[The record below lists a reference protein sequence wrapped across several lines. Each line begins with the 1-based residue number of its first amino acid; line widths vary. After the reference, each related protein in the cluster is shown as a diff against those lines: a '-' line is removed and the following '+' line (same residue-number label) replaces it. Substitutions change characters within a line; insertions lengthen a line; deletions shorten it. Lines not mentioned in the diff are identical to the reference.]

1 MKYIGSLSLT
11 IVGAFLIFCSN
22 ATAQSFSCS
31 FGRPACLGY
40 NDKVVSSSAT
50 CFDSYTCM
58 GSFVCKSDL
67 QNVAS
72 KYEELV
78 DDYNDLVRRANE
90 KNDTIQ
96 ELISMNEE
104 VKSQS
109 RKNRQ
114 RYDNLSSCVLSASNI
129 DDARNCGLMY

>member
-1 MKYIGSLSLT
+1 
-11 IVGAFLIFCSN
+11 
-22 ATAQSFSCS
+22 
-31 FGRPACLGY
+31 
-40 NDKVVSSSAT
+40 
-50 CFDSYTCM
+50 M

-72 KYEELV
+72 KYEDLV
-78 DDYNDLVRRANE
+78 DEYNDLVRRANE

-104 VKSQS
+104 AQSQS